1 MTLKEKL
8 DALREGSKKR
18 IPPEAATVMHR
29 ATNELRR
36 SGILGGVAKAG
47 DKVRDFALPNS
58 SGEIRTLRELL
69 GTGPVV
75 LSFFRGVW

>member
-18 IPPEAATVMHR
+18 IPPEAAAVMHR
-29 ATNELRR
+29 ATEELRH
-36 SGILGGVAKAG
+36 SGILDGVAKAG
-47 DKVRDFALPNS
+47 DKAPDFALPNS
-58 SGEIRTLRELL
+58 RGEIRNLRELL
-69 GTGPVV
+69 GQGPVV